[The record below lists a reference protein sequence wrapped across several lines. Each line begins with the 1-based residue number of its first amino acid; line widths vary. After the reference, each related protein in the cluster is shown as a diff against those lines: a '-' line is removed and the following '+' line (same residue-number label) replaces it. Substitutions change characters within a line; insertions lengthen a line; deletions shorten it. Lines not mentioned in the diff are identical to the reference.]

1 MPAPVSFTLSLA
13 PLPVNFEGTLQEW
26 AAAVVDRL
34 TVTPAEPWSSFQ
46 NGGTIGGSDVGPI
59 LLNGLEWR
67 VFSASLGGY
76 TYHIQNGAGLVDRTV
91 SLTKLASGAPGCVV
105 VFDAAGLPNALQ
117 PGANGQVLSM
127 VTNNPAWSAPASA
140 PGVSYFEATVG
151 TSHPVATNGD
161 TTRIDFDTLKFS
173 NLVAYD
179 TANARIDIPAGQTWF
194 FYCALQ
200 LEDDAPS
207 SSSVQVIAAIGS
219 ADNVCMVR
227 NYVTAQ
233 ARDGFSWSGIMR
245 FEAASTVGVSVQ
257 VSESGGG
264 AADGMSVAGN
274 QGNTRFG
281 GYRIS

>member
-34 TVTPAEPWSSFQ
+34 TVAPAEPWSSFQ
-46 NGGTIGGSDVGPI
+46 NGGTVGASDVGPI

-67 VFSASLGGY
+67 VFSTSLGGY

-91 SLTKLASGAPGCVV
+91 ALTKLSAGAAGSVV
-105 VFDAAGLPNALQ
+105 VFDAAGLPNGLQ
-117 PGANGQVLSM
+117 PGENGQVLTM
-127 VTNNPAWSAPASA
+127 AANNPAWSAPASA

-179 TANARIDIPAGQTWF
+179 TANSRLEVPAGQTWF
-194 FYCALQ
+194 FYCSLQ
-200 LEDDAPS
+200 LDDPS
-207 SSSVQVIAAIGS
+207 PASASVQVIAAIGT
-219 ADNVCMVR
+219 ADNVATVR

-233 ARDGFSWSGIMR
+233 SRDGFSWSGIMR
-245 FEAASTVGVSVQ
+245 FEAASTVGVSVLAT
-257 VSESGGG
+257 ESGVGS
-264 AADGMSVAGN
+264 ADGLSVAGN
-274 QGNTRFG
+274 NNSRFG